1 MLKNRFLMLIP
12 AFFLIVILFASVP
25 LNFANKIGKGC
36 PVKGCP
42 VAQKKAILSCNPC
55 MYHSV
60 TSQSETDSLAMVGL
74 PATPFVFQ
82 PTLSLFMDTVDSSA
96 TIVSYPFLEALP
108 LRC

>member
-25 LNFANKIGKGC
+25 LNFAHKIGKGC
-36 PVKGCP
+36 
-42 VAQKKAILSCNPC
+42 ILDQNKCILKCNPC

-60 TSQSETDSLAMVGL
+60 TSQSETSNLAMVGL
-74 PATPFVFQ
+74 PAAPFVFQ
-82 PTLSLFMDTVDSSA
+82 SLSLLSGETVDLA
-96 TIVSYPFLEALP
+96 VTIVTNPFSEAPP